1 MRRLVRWQTP
11 SRPLPRRPYRDSV
24 VLYGA
29 MTILLV
35 FVAAITG
42 GSIVRALVI
51 GGFFFVVATAWSWR
65 RWRERLRE
73 EERRR

>member
-1 MRRLVRWQTP
+1 
-11 SRPLPRRPYRDSV
+11 V